1 MLFGLLVI
9 LSNSNKS
16 CPARLSAAQSFTSV
30 ICARGT
36 KMNLTTFCALTI
48 FAAMAQLKPSEG
60 LNLEVSINA
69 AKDIETDIGR
79 RTPTNLYGRTKA
91 VQPKYTLCEDA
102 LWEQFKK
109 CKKDKCFKK
118 CMWNVKP
125 TSCRESLRYDR
136 LFPDVINPSC

>member
-1 MLFGLLVI
+1 M
-9 LSNSNKS
+9 K
-16 CPARLSAAQSFTSV
+16 
-30 ICARGT
+30 
-36 KMNLTTFCALTI
+36 LTTFCALII

-79 RTPTNLYGRTKA
+79 RTPTDLYGRTKA

-102 LWEQFKK
+102 LWKQFKK
-109 CKKDKCFKK
+109 CKRDKCFKK
-118 CMWNVKP
+118 CMWNIKP
-125 TSCRESLRYDR
+125 TSCQESLRYDR